1 MSGANR
7 LGLPRGR
14 CCNTWRDP
22 LKGWLRPLPLLVE
35 LRLAPALLARV
46 TQERESSLP
55 VLHTLS
61 FLRSRATASGREV
74 GPTVF
79 TSRSARWVLNSRKPL
94 THELLRTPTFRM
106 PPLPLEWAQGRD
118 RTPSLVLTRPLYRRP
133 ASAFLLTLR
142 ATWTLP
148 TKLPTRLQRGPRVR
162 CNTWTAKRSSAD
174 ST

>member
-14 CCNTWRDP
+14 CCNTWRGP
-22 LKGWLRPLPLLVE
+22 LKDWLRPLPLLGE

-79 TSRSARWVLNSRKPL
+79 TSRSARWVLNSRKLL

-106 PPLPLEWAQGRD
+106 PPLPHEWARGKD
-118 RTPSLVLTRPLYRRP
+118 RTPSLGQTRPLYRRP
-133 ASAFLLTLR
+133 ASAFL
-142 ATWTLP
+142 P
-148 TKLPTRLQRGPRVR
+148 T
-162 CNTWTAKRSSAD
+162 
-174 ST
+174 